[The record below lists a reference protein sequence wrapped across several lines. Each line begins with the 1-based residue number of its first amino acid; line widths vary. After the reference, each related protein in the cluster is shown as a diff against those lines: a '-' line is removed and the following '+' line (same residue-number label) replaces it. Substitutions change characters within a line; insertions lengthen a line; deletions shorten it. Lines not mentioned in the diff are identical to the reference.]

1 MKVVSVTEPAVIT
14 KHGSLELKGRADMK
28 NNIVETLTGAF
39 VLVIAG
45 GFLYFAF
52 SHANI
57 SANGGKSY
65 IVKFDK
71 VDGLSV
77 GGDVKISG
85 IKVGSIISQHLDKET
100 FEAVVEISIDP
111 AIIISESTFA
121 KITSEGLL
129 GGNYL
134 VLDPGDD
141 EDEILEEGDEITNT
155 QGAVDF
161 LGLLDK
167 FAGSGKSD
175 EK

>member
-1 MKVVSVTEPAVIT
+1 
-14 KHGSLELKGRADMK
+14 MK
-28 NNIVETLTGAF
+28 NNIVETLMGAI
-39 VLVIAG
+39 VLVVAG
-45 GFLYFAF
+45 SFLYFAF
-52 SHANI
+52 SHAYV
-57 SANGGKSY
+57 STNGGKNY

-85 IKVGSIISQHLDKET
+85 IKVGSITEQYLDKES
-100 FEAVVEISIDP
+100 FYAVVKISIDP
-111 AIIISESTFA
+111 DIILSESTFA

-141 EDEILEEGDEITNT
+141 EDELLEDGDEITNT

-167 FAGSGKSD
+167 FAGSGKGD
-175 EK
+175 DK